1 METISETNNSI
12 NTNTNTNGKKKIKLH
27 PIKLKMKKSESQPN
41 LLNNKRN
48 RILSSL
54 NPGKNDINNN
64 IKNKVEKKLFNNA
77 NDYQFLYKDIRNT
90 HFVVLWVKY
99 LRNYLYSP
107 GQVQHLGFS
116 IPSFYEKDLES
127 FLKKK
132 FNDKYKKIKS
142 AKKSVD
148 IFEKKDKWKNLNM
161 SNESRNN
168 RYNEYLPHIIQR
180 NDRYLNNENKTN
192 NNSAM
197 SLKSRYLHPFKYN
210 YRKVTMDNGNVIK
223 QRYLKY
229 DDEITLK
236 SPSLLFSSNKYIDK
250 CNIKNYNNVKEYLNI
265 PNAFDFVKWQSR
277 LRSYEK
283 PIK

>member
-1 METISETNNSI
+1 MEVINETNNSI
-12 NTNTNTNGKKKIKLH
+12 NTNKTNNKKKIKLH

-41 LLNNKRN
+41 LLNNKKN
-48 RILSSL
+48 RILSSI
-54 NPGKNDINNN
+54 NPRKNEINNN

-107 GQVQHLGFS
+107 GPIQRSGVS
-116 IPSFYEKDLES
+116 APSFYEKDLES
-127 FLKKK
+127 FRKRFNSINKKL
-132 FNDKYKKIKS
+132 KS
-142 AKKSVD
+142 ANKSID
-148 IFEKKDKWKNLNM
+148 LFEKKEKWKNLSM
-161 SNESRNN
+161 SKESRNN

-180 NDRYLNNENKTN
+180 NDRYLKNENKTN
-192 NNSAM
+192 NISAM
-197 SLKSRYLHPFKYN
+197 SIKSRYLHPFKYN

-229 DDEITLK
+229 DDEKTLK

-250 CNIKNYNNVKEYLNI
+250 CNIKNYNNVKEYLNF
-265 PNAFDFVKWQSR
+265 PNAFDFVKWQSI
-277 LRSYEK
+277 LRSYENH
-283 PIK
+283 IK

>member
-1 METISETNNSI
+1 MEVISETNNSL
-12 NTNTNTNGKKKIKLH
+12 NTNNTNLKKKIKLH

-41 LLNNKRN
+41 LLTNKKN
-48 RILSSL
+48 RILSSI
-54 NPGKNDINNN
+54 NPRKIEINNN

-107 GQVQHLGFS
+107 GPVQHLGIS
-116 IPSFYEKDLES
+116 APSFYEEDLEV
-127 FLKKK
+127 FRKRFNAQNKKL
-132 FNDKYKKIKS
+132 KS
-142 AKKSVD
+142 ANKSAN
-148 IFEKKDKWKNLNM
+148 IFEKKDKWNNLSM

-192 NNSAM
+192 DNSAM
-197 SLKSRYLHPFKYN
+197 SIKSRYLHPFKYN
-210 YRKVTMDNGNVIK
+210 YRKVTMDNGSIIK

-229 DDEITLK
+229 DDEKTLK

-265 PNAFDFVKWQSR
+265 PNAFDFVKWQSK